1 MTPDPAPVPAAAL
14 PAATLPTAAPSSAR
28 APRAPEVIVRE
39 AEDLLYDLEFAP
51 ARRWKAAAPGR
62 RVVGYMPV
70 YAPREVV
77 TAAGAMALGISGA
90 GDWLEVIR
98 GDAYYQS
105 YLCHI
110 PRSTIE
116 MAVSNR
122 LDFLDGMLFP
132 STCDVIR
139 NLSGMWQLLRKD
151 TYVRYLDVPQ
161 NFDAGIGGRFW
172 EHELRS
178 LGGELGALT
187 GHAPSDDDLR
197 RAIRIWRDNRHALL
211 DLYALRRARPDAVPT
226 SEAYLV
232 TRAGNVLPVEEHT
245 ALVREY
251 AAAASERP
259 EALLD
264 QTRVVVVGAFCEQ
277 PPIGLLRT
285 IERSGCAVVDDDFL
299 LVSRWFTKDVDE
311 TGDPWAALADAFV
324 RHTVP
329 TAVMYSPKAGRGGAL
344 VERVRAAGAEGV
356 IFAAPSFCTPALLDQ
371 PMLVEALDAA
381 GIPYTAFKY
390 AENTGQFQPIR
401 EQTGTFAD
409 SVRLWSA
416 SGSTS

>member
-1 MTPDPAPVPAAAL
+1 MT
-14 PAATLPTAAPSSAR
+14 TTRSTQ
-28 APRAPEVIVRE
+28 EIVRA

-62 RVVGYMPV
+62 RVIGYLPV

-122 LDFLDGMLFP
+122 LDFVDGMLFP

-139 NLSGMWQLLRKD
+139 NLSGMWQLLKKD
-151 TYVRYLDVPQ
+151 AYVRYLDVPQ
-161 NFDAGIGGRFW
+161 NFETAIGGRFW
-172 EHELRS
+172 EHELRT
-178 LGGELGALT
+178 LGKELGALT
-187 GHAPSDDDLR
+187 GHVPTDDDLR
-197 RAIRIWRDNRHALL
+197 AAIRVWRDNRHALL
-211 DLYALRRARPDAVPT
+211 ELYDLRRARPDAVPT

-251 AAAASERP
+251 VAAASKAGRT
-259 EALLD
+259 LLD

-299 LVSRWFTKDVDE
+299 LVSRWFTKDVRED
-311 TGDPWAALADAFV
+311 GDPWHALSEAFV
-324 RHTVP
+324 RHTIP
-329 TAVMYSPKAGRGGAL
+329 TATIYSPKAGRGQAL
-344 VERVRAAGAEGV
+344 VDRVRAAKAEGV

-381 GIPYTAFKY
+381 GVPWTAFKY

-409 SVRLWSA
+409 SVRLFT
-416 SGSTS
+416 GSVA